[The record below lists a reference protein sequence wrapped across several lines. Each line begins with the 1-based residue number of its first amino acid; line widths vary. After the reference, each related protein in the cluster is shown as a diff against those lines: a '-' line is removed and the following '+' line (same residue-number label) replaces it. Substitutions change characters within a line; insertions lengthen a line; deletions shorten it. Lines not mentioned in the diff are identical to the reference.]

1 MPRTP
6 RIDIPGLPQH
16 LISRGNNRND
26 IFFRARDRSVFLQYL
41 AEASVDNDC
50 AVHAFVLM
58 SNHVH
63 LLATG
68 NAPMAISR
76 MMQDLG
82 RRYVLY
88 VNSSCKRT
96 GALYEGRFRSSLVET
111 GSYLFTCMRYIELN
125 PVRAGMVRQPGEHL
139 WSSFRQNAGGNP
151 SGLLTPHPEY
161 LGLSE
166 DPTRRG
172 AAYLRLF
179 DDIIPDDQLAAIRKS
194 AQMNRVL
201 GGKQFCEAI
210 EATLRRPVR
219 VSPRGRP
226 KQGIQSAPFFDEKGF

>member
-6 RIDIPGLPQH
+6 RIDIAGLPQH

-26 IFFRARDRSVFLQYL
+26 IFFRDRDRSVFLQYL
-41 AEASVDNDC
+41 AEACVDNDC
-50 AVHAFVLM
+50 SVHAFVLM

-68 NAPMAISR
+68 NASMAISR

-88 VNSSCKRT
+88 VNSAYKRT

-111 GSYLFTCMRYIELN
+111 SSYLFACMRYIELN
-125 PVRAGMVRQPGEHL
+125 PVRAAMVRRPGEHP
-139 WSSFRQNAGGNP
+139 WSSFGQNARGDP
-151 SGLLTPHPEY
+151 SGILTPHPEY
-161 LGLSE
+161 LQLSA
-166 DPTRRG
+166 DPERRG
-172 AAYLRLF
+172 AAYLRMF
-179 DDIIPDDQLAAIRKS
+179 DDAIPDDQLTAIRNS
-194 AQMNRVL
+194 ARMNRVL
-201 GGKQFCEAI
+201 GGTLFCEAV

-219 VSPRGRP
+219 VAARGRP
-226 KQGIQSAPFFDEKGF
+226 RRPATSVPFFGEKGF